1 MKNVTP
7 GHEELLTCP
16 GCGIGGFQPRGLK
29 AHICKGAALAVPPA
43 ELFATARRLH
53 EQAKYFGTASVAS
66 MVMCGVELEQL
77 KHHLGF
83 TRGGDRHSSKFQA
96 ETLNGTFE
104 DLCRDYAG
112 VSKAT
117 AYRYGLL
124 AGAAAKKVKGLE
136 AIITAAPGEVKDA
149 DRERVFKAVAKAT
162 DGYSAADVFDDW
174 GLIPK
179 PKPKLTAKQQ
189 AQADEL
195 AAEPDDEKR
204 MAKAGAQAKRDK
216 AEEDWDELQA
226 NLTAY
231 GLKNRSFLLL
241 SDEKLDALR
250 HTLRSLLNLMGG

>member
-7 GHEELLTCP
+7 GHEDLVSCP
-16 GCGIGGFQPRGLK
+16 TCGIDNFTPRGLK

-43 ELFATARRLH
+43 ELFATARKLH

-66 MVMCGVELEQL
+66 MVMCGAELERIKAQL
-77 KHHLGF
+77 GE
-83 TRGGDRHSSKFQA
+83 TRGQFAEKKFQA
-96 ETLNGTFE
+96 ETFTFE
-104 DLCRDYAG
+104 DLCLQHAG

-117 AYRYGLL
+117 AYRYRLL

-136 AIITAAPGEVKDA
+136 AIITAAPGEVKEA

-179 PKPKLTAKQQ
+179 PKPKLNAKQQ

-216 AEEDWDELQA
+216 AEEDWDELVA

-241 SDEKLDALR
+241 PDEKLDALR
-250 HTLRSLLNLMGG
+250 HTLRDLLKLMGG